1 LGREGEVLQIFK
13 CDVDPCSPHLGALK
27 SLLSLDLGGGKWKS
41 PWGDVRERGEA
52 SGEKGGRQAGQCGE
66 EVKKI
71 SMVKEFPKNLE
82 SLGNYP
88 EFPLPLSPVSRFAR
102 NLIWDRFG

>member
-52 SGEKGGRQAGQCGE
+52 SGEKGGGR
-66 EVKKI
+66 
-71 SMVKEFPKNLE
+71 
-82 SLGNYP
+82 
-88 EFPLPLSPVSRFAR
+88 PVNVVRR
-102 NLIWDRFG
+102 